1 LKRSIV
7 SADFLER
14 VAEPASR
21 FQSDYL
27 AYRNGEITQAEL
39 IARLPHVAMI
49 GDSVCMNVCIS
60 SILSTSWRA
69 RTCRG
74 RNWLLDI
81 DPSPKSVRSVSK
93 RLEKLTPFVV
103 TEHAGVG
110 AMVDREGERE
120 NFFRRILGTR
130 NFSGQ
135 INQLLTTP
143 RFPDLILIS
152 IGHNN
157 VDWTWWC
164 RPDQVNQPEDQL
176 RRQGRKIREK
186 FERQM
191 RRLIEHARTKQHPV
205 AIIVFGLINFDSYF
219 KGREDAENRRASA
232 STLYP
237 HLETTYKYFKSF
249 QPAYRRNVV
258 RLAGMVNNE
267 LRAMVNDLNGDLE
280 ASRNIHLQY
289 SDALARADLSRAELL
304 HAVDGCHASVEGHNV
319 LADAA
324 FGALGS
330 SLKFLG
336 IDRA

>member
-7 SADFLER
+7 SANFLER
-14 VAEPASR
+14 VAEPASP

-27 AYRNGEITQAEL
+27 AYRNAEITQTEL

-74 RNWLLDI
+74 RNWFLDI
-81 DPSPKSVRSVSK
+81 HPSPKSVRSVSK
-93 RLEKLTPFVV
+93 RLEKLTPFIA
-103 TEHAGVG
+103 TEYAGIG

-120 NFFRRILGTR
+120 NFFRRVLGTR

-135 INQLLTTP
+135 INQLLTTD
-143 RFPDLILIS
+143 RFPDLVLIS

-164 RPDQVNQPEDQL
+164 RPDQLNQPEGQL
-176 RRQGRKIREK
+176 RRQSRKIREN

-191 RRLIEHARTKQHPV
+191 RRLVEHAGTKRHAV
-205 AIIVFGLINFDSYF
+205 AIVVFGLINFDSYF
-219 KGREDAENRRASA
+219 KGREDVENRRASA
-232 STLYP
+232 ATLYP
-237 HLETTYKYFKSF
+237 HFETTYKYFKSF
-249 QPAYRRNVV
+249 QPAYRRNVI
-258 RLAGMVNNE
+258 RLAEMVNDE
-267 LRAMVNDLNGDLE
+267 LRAMVDEFNGDLD

-304 HAVDGCHASVEGHNV
+304 HAVDGCHASVEGHTV

-336 IDRA
+336 IDGA

>member
-1 LKRSIV
+1 
-7 SADFLER
+7 
-14 VAEPASR
+14 
-21 FQSDYL
+21 
-27 AYRNGEITQAEL
+27 
-39 IARLPHVAMI
+39 MI
-49 GDSVCMNVCIS
+49 GDSVCLDVCLS
-60 SILSTSWRA
+60 SILGTSWRA

-74 RNWLLDI
+74 GNWFLDI
-81 DPSPKSVRSVSK
+81 NGSPKSVRSVSK
-93 RLEKLTPFVV
+93 RLEKLTPFVA

-110 AMVDREGERE
+110 AMVDYEGERE

-135 INQLLTTP
+135 INQLLTTS
-143 RFPDLILIS
+143 RFPDLILVS

-164 RPDQVNQPEDQL
+164 RPDQLNQLEDQL
-176 RRQGRKIREK
+176 RRQGWKIREN

-191 RRLIEHARTKQHPV
+191 RRLIEHARIEQHPV

-219 KGREDAENRRASA
+219 KGREEAENRRASA

-237 HLETTYKYFKSF
+237 HFETTYKYFKSF
-249 QPAYRRNVV
+249 QPAYRCNVI
-258 RLAGMVNNE
+258 RLAEIVNDE
-267 LRAMVNDLNGDLE
+267 LCAMVDEFNGDLD

-304 HAVDGCHASVEGHNV
+304 HAVDGCHASVEGHTV

-336 IDRA
+336 IDGA

>member
-1 LKRSIV
+1 LKRWIV
-7 SADFLER
+7 SANFLER

-21 FQSDYL
+21 FQPDYL
-27 AYRNGEITQAEL
+27 AYQNGEITQTEL

-69 RTCRG
+69 RTCQG
-74 RNWLLDI
+74 RNWFLDI
-81 DPSPKSVRSVSK
+81 NPSPKSVRSVSK
-93 RLEKLTPFVV
+93 RLEKLTPFIAI
-103 TEHAGVG
+103 EYAGVG
-110 AMVDREGERE
+110 ALVDREGERE
-120 NFFRRILGTR
+120 NLFRRVLGTR

-135 INQLLTTP
+135 INQLLTTD
-143 RFPDLILIS
+143 RFPDLVLIS

-164 RPDQVNQPEDQL
+164 RPDQLNQPEDQL
-176 RRQGRKIREK
+176 RRQGRKIREN

-191 RRLIEHARTKQHPV
+191 RRLIEHARIERRRV

-232 STLYP
+232 PTLYP

-280 ASRNIHLQY
+280 ASRNIHLEY

-336 IDRA
+336 IDGG